1 MKCNKIVGI
10 SDENFQKLTLNEQ
23 KQYLVEET
31 MKPFLFQGSRAD
43 FMKANNTM
51 PLKEALARINNEI
64 SKPK

>member
-31 MKPFLFQGSRAD
+31 MKPSLFQGSRAD